1 MEKKD
6 KLLPIGQFAA
16 LHGVNKKT
24 LMWYDEVGLFRPA
37 VVNSQNGYRYY
48 SYQQSQTLETILLL
62 REMGAHGHGVSV
74 KEIKAFM
81 QERSAASMEKLLGE
95 KIEELD
101 REISHKKAVRET
113 LAKHRRNMQ
122 TLLSMDL
129 EEISI
134 VEKKGRRLV
143 TVELSADTS
152 FEKAVEMITD
162 ETKKYQLSYLHDA
175 SYGSMIAVE
184 SLYAGNFEDYP
195 SLFIE
200 IPFPIRRS
208 GLHVQPAGTYLRA
221 FYRGPWEDMDIRYR
235 EILSYAEKQGM
246 TFYGFSYEVVLNENV
261 VEREEDAIVQI
272 EIPVRLGQI
281 RP

>member
-1 MEKKD
+1 MDKKSR
-6 KLLPIGQFAA
+6 LLTIGQFAA
-16 LHGVNKKT
+16 MHGINKKT

-37 VVNSQNGYRYY
+37 AVNSQNGYRYY

-62 REMGAHGHGVSV
+62 REMGVSV

-208 GLHVQPAGTYLRA
+208 GLHIQPAGTYLRA

>member
-1 MEKKD
+1 MTQLSDRVK
-6 KLLPIGQFAA
+6 
-16 LHGVNKKT
+16 NS
-24 LMWYDEVGLFRPA
+24 GLTAKEQA
-37 VVNSQNGYRYY
+37 VV
-48 SYQQSQTLETILLL
+48 EKILSDISNTVFLS
-62 REMGAHGHGVSV
+62 GAQLAEVCGVSATFITRLV
-74 KEIKAFM
+74 HKLGYGKFAEFKEDLG
-81 QERSAASMEKLLGE
+81 ERYRRATSPYDMFQHFAVAGGMNDVAKNSIVQDMANLTSMEKLLGE

-208 GLHVQPAGTYLRA
+208 GLHVQPAGHTSAL
-221 FYRGPWEDMDIRYR
+221 FTEGPGRIWI
-235 EILSYAEKQGM
+235 YAIGKSFPMRKSKE
-246 TFYGFSYEVVLNENV
+246 
-261 VEREEDAIVQI
+261 
-272 EIPVRLGQI
+272 
-281 RP
+281 

>member
-37 VVNSQNGYRYY
+37 AVNSQNGYRYY

-62 REMGAHGHGVSV
+62 REMGVSV

-95 KIEELD
+95 KMEELA

>member
-37 VVNSQNGYRYY
+37 AVNSQNGYRYY

-62 REMGAHGHGVSV
+62 REMGVSV

-134 VEKKGRRLV
+134 VEKKRRRLV

-208 GLHVQPAGTYLRA
+208 GLHIQPAGTYLRA

>member
-62 REMGAHGHGVSV
+62 REMGVSI

-81 QERSAASMEKLLGE
+81 QERSATSMEKLLGE

>member
-37 VVNSQNGYRYY
+37 AVNSQNGYRYY

-62 REMGAHGHGVSV
+62 REMGVSA

>member
-37 VVNSQNGYRYY
+37 AVNSQNGYRYY

-62 REMGAHGHGVSV
+62 REMGVSV

-208 GLHVQPAGTYLRA
+208 GLHIQPAGTYLRA

>member
-37 VVNSQNGYRYY
+37 AVNSQNGYRYY

-62 REMGAHGHGVSV
+62 REMGVSI

-81 QERSAASMEKLLGE
+81 QERSAAGMEKLLGE

>member
-62 REMGAHGHGVSV
+62 REMGVSV

-101 REISHKKAVRET
+101 REMSHKKAVRET

>member
-62 REMGAHGHGVSV
+62 REMGVSV

-81 QERSAASMEKLLGE
+81 QERSAASMEKMLGE

-101 REISHKKAVRET
+101 REMSHKKAVRET

>member
-37 VVNSQNGYRYY
+37 AVNSQNGYRYY

-62 REMGAHGHGVSV
+62 REMGVSV

-101 REISHKKAVRET
+101 REMSHKKAVRET

>member
-37 VVNSQNGYRYY
+37 AVNSQNGYRYY

-62 REMGAHGHGVSV
+62 REMGVSV

-81 QERSAASMEKLLGE
+81 QECSAASMEKLLGE

-208 GLHVQPAGTYLRA
+208 GLHIQPAGTYLRA

>member
-37 VVNSQNGYRYY
+37 AVNSQNGYRYY

-62 REMGAHGHGVSV
+62 REMGVSV

>member
-37 VVNSQNGYRYY
+37 AVNSQNGYRYY

-62 REMGAHGHGVSV
+62 REMGVSV

-208 GLHVQPAGTYLRA
+208 GLPVQPAGTYLRA

>member
-62 REMGAHGHGVSV
+62 REMGVSV

>member
-1 MEKKD
+1 MEKKE
-6 KLLPIGQFAA
+6 KLLPIGQFSA
-16 LHGVNKKT
+16 LKKKKKKT

-62 REMGAHGHGVSV
+62 REMGVSV

>member
-37 VVNSQNGYRYY
+37 AVSSENGYRYY

-62 REMGAHGHGVSV
+62 REMGVSI

-101 REISHKKAVRET
+101 REISYKKAVRET

-134 VEKKGRRLV
+134 VEKKERRLV
-143 TVELSADTS
+143 TVEVSAGTS

-162 ETKKYQLSYLHDA
+162 ETKKYQLSRLHDA
-175 SYGSMIAVE
+175 SYGSMIATE
-184 SLYAGNFEDYP
+184 SLYAGNFEDY
-195 SLFIE
+195 SRLFVE
-200 IPFPIRRS
+200 IPFPIRRA

-221 FYRGPWEDMDIRYR
+221 FYRGPWEDMDMRYR
-235 EILSYAEKQGM
+235 EILSYAEKHRM
-246 TFYGFSYEVVLNENV
+246 AFYGFSYEVVLNENV

-281 RP
+281 NP

>member
-62 REMGAHGHGVSV
+62 REMGVSV

-129 EEISI
+129 EEISS

>member
-37 VVNSQNGYRYY
+37 AVNSQNGYRYY

-62 REMGAHGHGVSV
+62 REMGVSV

-134 VEKKGRRLV
+134 VEKKGRRLM

>member
-37 VVNSQNGYRYY
+37 AVNSQNGYRYY

-62 REMGAHGHGVSV
+62 REMGVSV

-101 REISHKKAVRET
+101 REMSHKKAVRET

-134 VEKKGRRLV
+134 VEKKGWRLV

-272 EIPVRLGQI
+272 EIPVSLGQI

>member
-62 REMGAHGHGVSV
+62 REMGVSV

-95 KIEELD
+95 KIEELN

>member
-37 VVNSQNGYRYY
+37 AVNSQNGYRYY

-62 REMGAHGHGVSV
+62 REMGVSV

-101 REISHKKAVRET
+101 REMSHKKAVRET

-235 EILSYAEKQGM
+235 EILSYAEKQGI

>member
-37 VVNSQNGYRYY
+37 AVNSQNGYRYY

-62 REMGAHGHGVSV
+62 REMGVSV

-143 TVELSADTS
+143 TVELSAGTS

-208 GLHVQPAGTYLRA
+208 GLHIQPAGTYLRA

>member
-62 REMGAHGHGVSV
+62 REMGVSV

-101 REISHKKAVRET
+101 REMSHKKAVRET

-221 FYRGPWEDMDIRYR
+221 FYRGPWEDMDIRYL

>member
-37 VVNSQNGYRYY
+37 AVNSQNGYRYY

-62 REMGAHGHGVSV
+62 REMGVSV

-221 FYRGPWEDMDIRYR
+221 FYRGPWEDMDIRSR

>member
-62 REMGAHGHGVSV
+62 REMGVSV

-261 VEREEDAIVQI
+261 VEREEDTIVQI

>member
-37 VVNSQNGYRYY
+37 AVNSQNGYRYY

-62 REMGAHGHGVSV
+62 REMGVSV

-235 EILSYAEKQGM
+235 EILSYAEKQGI

>member
-1 MEKKD
+1 MMKSGCSV
-6 KLLPIGQFAA
+6 LPSSTPKMDTAITVA
-16 LHGVNKKT
+16 
-24 LMWYDEVGLFRPA
+24 
-37 VVNSQNGYRYY
+37 
-48 SYQQSQTLETILLL
+48 QTLETILLL
-62 REMGAHGHGVSV
+62 REMGVSV

>member
-62 REMGAHGHGVSV
+62 REMGVSV

-184 SLYAGNFEDYP
+184 SLYAGNFEAMMVQVFLLKSRFLSGGQGCTF
-195 SLFIE
+195 SLLEHTSALFTEGPGRIW
-200 IPFPIRRS
+200 IYVIGKSFPMRKS
-208 GLHVQPAGTYLRA
+208 
-221 FYRGPWEDMDIRYR
+221 R
-235 EILSYAEKQGM
+235 E
-246 TFYGFSYEVVLNENV
+246 
-261 VEREEDAIVQI
+261 
-272 EIPVRLGQI
+272 
-281 RP
+281 

>member
-62 REMGAHGHGVSV
+62 REMGVSV

-235 EILSYAEKQGM
+235 EILSYAEKQGI

>member
-1 MEKKD
+1 M
-6 KLLPIGQFAA
+6 
-16 LHGVNKKT
+16 
-24 LMWYDEVGLFRPA
+24 LFR
-37 VVNSQNGYRYY
+37 S
-48 SYQQSQTLETILLL
+48 
-62 REMGAHGHGVSV
+62 

-101 REISHKKAVRET
+101 REMSHKKAVRET

>member
-1 MEKKD
+1 
-6 KLLPIGQFAA
+6 
-16 LHGVNKKT
+16 
-24 LMWYDEVGLFRPA
+24 MWYDEVGLFRPA
-37 VVNSQNGYRYY
+37 AVNSQNGYRYY

-62 REMGAHGHGVSV
+62 REMGVSV

>member
-1 MEKKD
+1 MDKKSR
-6 KLLPIGQFAA
+6 LLTIGQFAA
-16 LHGVNKKT
+16 MHGINKKT

-37 VVNSQNGYRYY
+37 AVNSQNGYRYY

-62 REMGAHGHGVSV
+62 REMGVSV

>member
-37 VVNSQNGYRYY
+37 AVNSQNGYRYY

-62 REMGAHGHGVSV
+62 REMGVSV

-261 VEREEDAIVQI
+261 VEREEDTIVQI

>member
-1 MEKKD
+1 MEKKG

-37 VVNSQNGYRYY
+37 AVNSQNGYRYY

-62 REMGAHGHGVSV
+62 REMGVSV

>member
-6 KLLPIGQFAA
+6 KLLPIGQFAT

-37 VVNSQNGYRYY
+37 AVSAENGYRYY

-62 REMGAHGHGVSV
+62 REMGVSI

-81 QERSAASMEKLLGE
+81 QERSATSMEKLLGE

-134 VEKKGRRLV
+134 VEKKERRLV
-143 TVELSADTS
+143 TVEAGVGTS
-152 FEKAVEMITD
+152 FEKAVEMITA
-162 ETKKYQLSYLHDA
+162 ETKKYQLSRLHDA
-175 SYGSMIAVE
+175 SYGSMIAAE
-184 SLYAGNFEDYP
+184 SLYAGNFEDY
-195 SLFIE
+195 SRLFIE
-200 IPFPIRRS
+200 IPFPIRRT

-235 EILSYAEKQGM
+235 EILAYAEKCGM
-246 TFYGFSYEVVLNENV
+246 MFYGFSYEVVLNENV

-272 EIPVRLGQI
+272 EIPVRPGV
-281 RP
+281 

>member
-37 VVNSQNGYRYY
+37 AVNSQNGYRYY

-62 REMGAHGHGVSV
+62 REMGVSV

-221 FYRGPWEDMDIRYR
+221 SYRGPWEDMDIRYR
-235 EILSYAEKQGM
+235 EILSYAEKQGI

>member
-37 VVNSQNGYRYY
+37 AVNSQNGYRYY

-62 REMGAHGHGVSV
+62 REMGVSV

-143 TVELSADTS
+143 TVELSAGTS

>member
-37 VVNSQNGYRYY
+37 AVNSQNGYRYY
-48 SYQQSQTLETILLL
+48 SYQQSRTLETILLL
-62 REMGAHGHGVSV
+62 REMGVSV